1 MTNSLCAWV
10 TIFFFLQY
18 LETVKPIVVCYFASV
33 NKKKIKMKAKFVE
46 IRRYKW
52 LGRKTA
58 HDHVDNSPWFEIM
71 QKTKTGVVEGLNMA

>member
-10 TIFFFLQY
+10 TIFY
-18 LETVKPIVVCYFASV
+18 NIWKPLYQLSSAIFASV
-33 NKKKIKMKAKFVE
+33 NKKKKIKMKTKFVE

-58 HDHVDNSPWFEIM
+58 HDHVDNSP
-71 QKTKTGVVEGLNMA
+71 

>member
-10 TIFFFLQY
+10 TILQY
-18 LETVKPIVVCYFASV
+18 LETVIPIVVCYFRIC
-33 NKKKIKMKAKFVE
+33 KQKKIKMKAKFVE

-58 HDHVDNSPWFEIM
+58 HDHVDNSP
-71 QKTKTGVVEGLNMA
+71 